1 MSAKIKYIR
10 FISEVNVF
18 CDGGCKG
25 NPGPGAIGVVICDG
39 EDEIDSFGECIG
51 DTTNNKAEYKA
62 IIKGLELAAKH
73 TRGKVNILSD
83 SELVIKQIKGD
94 YRIKA
99 PGFHD
104 LFSKVKDNERA
115 FEEVTYTKVD
125 KENQKIRM
133 CDRLLKEK
141 LSKILK

>member
-1 MSAKIKYIR
+1 MTVKIEVKKYL
-10 FISEVNVF
+10 SEVNVF

-25 NPGPGAIGVVICDG
+25 NPGPGVIGVVICDG
-39 EDEIDSFGECIG
+39 EDEIDSLAECIG

-83 SELVIKQIKGD
+83 SELVIKQIKGE

-115 FEEVTYTKVD
+115 FEEVTYTKID

-133 CDRLLKEK
+133 CDRLLKDK
-141 LSKILK
+141 LSNI